1 VIGWRVPARGASA
14 FVAMSSSR
22 ELKTE
27 YEAERDARVARNR
40 AMMQSLGI
48 HTNDIL
54 THSRQNEKSAS
65 KVSKGATGASD
76 SNKRKTPSAASTST
90 STAPARRS
98 KRLQGAPMSSKRA
111 SGAGYDGAD
120 EDGEYE
126 DEEGVALD
134 DEETRRL
141 HDVAAAAYARRHA
154 GRQERA
160 SIVGTASYQH
170 TLMRV
175 RTMGGEALG
184 RRINAI
190 ERAKG
195 KHAVI
200 KMRLFARVLFLEG
213 LEFLAGEAAEALERL
228 IAELGDPEAEEMS
241 EIRAGMAADAAEAF
255 ANGDEDGVYHCDAA
269 TNLSNP
275 GIYADVVRIEAR
287 AVDTQFVNDF
297 NAKCSKDAAKLIS
310 PNANVWQCAAAS
322 LANDRGFLDSG
333 NAMSLGQDGTYNV
346 SQPPE

>member
-1 VIGWRVPARGASA
+1 MAS
-14 FVAMSSSR
+14 SL
-22 ELKTE
+22 ELKTQ

-54 THSRQNEKSAS
+54 THSRQNERTSAS
-65 KVSKGATGASD
+65 KRATGASE
-76 SNKRKTPSAASTST
+76 SKKRKTSSAASVST
-90 STAPARRS
+90 SNAPARRS
-98 KRLQGAPMSSKRA
+98 RRLKAAPSSSKRA
-111 SGAGYDGAD
+111 SGAGDDDDNDDGGD
-120 EDGEYE
+120 YGGE
-126 DEEGVALD
+126 DEVELD

-154 GRQERA
+154 GKQERA

-175 RTMGGEALG
+175 RTMDESALG
-184 RRINAI
+184 RRIDAI

-213 LEFLAGEAAEALERL
+213 LEVLAGDAAEALERL
-228 IAELGDPEAEEMS
+228 IVELGDPEAEEMS

-255 ANGDEDGVYHCDAA
+255 ANGDEDGLYHCDAA
-269 TNLSNP
+269 TNLSDP

-287 AVDTQFVNDF
+287 AVDAQFMSDF
-297 NAKCSKDAAKLIS
+297 AAKCSKDAAKLIS

-322 LANDRGFLDSG
+322 LANNRGFLDSG
-333 NAMSLGQDGTYNV
+333 NAVSLGQDGTYNV
-346 SQPPE
+346 ARPPA

>member
-1 VIGWRVPARGASA
+1 MAS
-14 FVAMSSSR
+14 SL
-22 ELKTE
+22 ELKTQ

-54 THSRQNEKSAS
+54 THSRQNERTSAS
-65 KVSKGATGASD
+65 KRATGASD
-76 SNKRKTPSAASTST
+76 SKKRKTSSAASVST
-90 STAPARRS
+90 SNAPARRS
-98 KRLQGAPMSSKRA
+98 RRLKAAPSSSKRA
-111 SGAGYDGAD
+111 SGAGDDDDNDDGGD
-120 EDGEYE
+120 YGGE
-126 DEEGVALD
+126 DEVELD

-154 GRQERA
+154 GKQERA

-175 RTMGGEALG
+175 RTMDESALG
-184 RRINAI
+184 RRIDAI

-213 LEFLAGEAAEALERL
+213 LEVLAGDAAEALERL
-228 IAELGDPEAEEMS
+228 IVELGDPEAEEMS

-255 ANGDEDGVYHCDAA
+255 ANGDEDGLYHCDAA
-269 TNLSNP
+269 TNLSDP

-287 AVDTQFVNDF
+287 AVDAQFISDF
-297 NAKCSKDAAKLIS
+297 AAKCSKDAAKLIS

-322 LANDRGFLDSG
+322 LANNRGFLDSG
-333 NAMSLGQDGTYNV
+333 NAVSLGQDGTYNV
-346 SQPPE
+346 ARPPA

>member
-1 VIGWRVPARGASA
+1 MAS
-14 FVAMSSSR
+14 SL
-22 ELKTE
+22 ELKTQ

-54 THSRQNEKSAS
+54 THSRQNERTSAS
-65 KVSKGATGASD
+65 KRATGASD
-76 SNKRKTPSAASTST
+76 SKKRKTSSAASVST
-90 STAPARRS
+90 SNAPARRS
-98 KRLQGAPMSSKRA
+98 RRLKAAPSSSKRA
-111 SGAGYDGAD
+111 RGAGDDDDNDDGGD
-120 EDGEYE
+120 YGGE
-126 DEEGVALD
+126 DEVELD

-154 GRQERA
+154 GKQERA

-175 RTMGGEALG
+175 RTMDESALG
-184 RRINAI
+184 RRIDAI

-213 LEFLAGEAAEALERL
+213 LEVLAGDAAEALERL
-228 IAELGDPEAEEMS
+228 IVELGDPEAEEMS

-255 ANGDEDGVYHCDAA
+255 ANGDEDGLYHCDAA
-269 TNLSNP
+269 TNLSDP

-287 AVDTQFVNDF
+287 AVDAQFMSDF
-297 NAKCSKDAAKLIS
+297 AAKCSKDAAKLIS

-322 LANDRGFLDSG
+322 LANNRGFLDSG
-333 NAMSLGQDGTYNV
+333 NAVSLGQDGTYNV
-346 SQPPE
+346 TRPPA

>member
-1 VIGWRVPARGASA
+1 MAS
-14 FVAMSSSR
+14 SL
-22 ELKTE
+22 ELKTQ

-54 THSRQNEKSAS
+54 THSRQNERTSAS
-65 KVSKGATGASD
+65 KRATGASD
-76 SNKRKTPSAASTST
+76 SKKRKTSSAASVST
-90 STAPARRS
+90 SNAPARRS
-98 KRLQGAPMSSKRA
+98 RRLKAAPSSSKRA
-111 SGAGYDGAD
+111 SGAGDDDDNDDGGD
-120 EDGEYE
+120 YGGE
-126 DEEGVALD
+126 DEVELD

-154 GRQERA
+154 GKQERA

-175 RTMGGEALG
+175 RTMDESALG
-184 RRINAI
+184 RRIDAI

-213 LEFLAGEAAEALERL
+213 LEVLAGDAAEALERL
-228 IAELGDPEAEEMS
+228 IVELGDPEAEEMS

-255 ANGDEDGVYHCDAA
+255 ANGDEDGLYHCDAA
-269 TNLSNP
+269 TNLSDP

-287 AVDTQFVNDF
+287 AVDAQFMSDF
-297 NAKCSKDAAKLIS
+297 AAKCSKDAAKLIS

-322 LANDRGFLDSG
+322 LANNRGFLDSG
-333 NAMSLGQDGTYNV
+333 NAVSLGQDGTYNV
-346 SQPPE
+346 ARPPA